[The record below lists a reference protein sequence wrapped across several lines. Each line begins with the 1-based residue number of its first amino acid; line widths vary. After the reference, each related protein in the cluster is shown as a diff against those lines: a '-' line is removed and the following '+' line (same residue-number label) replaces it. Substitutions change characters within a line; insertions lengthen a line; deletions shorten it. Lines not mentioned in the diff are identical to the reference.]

1 MWTSCDK
8 QNLGRVLKLRK
19 TAAMV
24 ISDADNQV
32 SSVKRFNRLQQLP
45 FYEESKKAKCCI
57 AYKRIKGEVA
67 YIIIEDSLILNS
79 HEHSRAT
86 SY

>member
-1 MWTSCDK
+1 MLHCVQT
-8 QNLGRVLKLRK
+8 
-19 TAAMV
+19 
-24 ISDADNQV
+24 
-32 SSVKRFNRLQQLP
+32 
-45 FYEESKKAKCCI
+45 Y
-57 AYKRIKGEVA
+57 IKGEVA